1 MALLGKLSEI
11 VEFFE
16 TLLASEILKM
26 YGYFFVTKIASYLSL
41 ASHFCLHK
49 KKLLEGLTLYK

>member
-26 YGYFFVTKIASYLSL
+26 YGYFFVTKLACYLSL